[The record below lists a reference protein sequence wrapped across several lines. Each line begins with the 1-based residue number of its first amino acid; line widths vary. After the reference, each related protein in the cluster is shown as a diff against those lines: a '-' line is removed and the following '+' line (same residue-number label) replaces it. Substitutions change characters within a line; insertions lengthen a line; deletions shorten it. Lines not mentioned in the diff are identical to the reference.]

1 MPVFVYFDDVLAY
14 SETPVQEI
22 HHEILDQAGVR
33 LLVKRED
40 LNHEFVS
47 GNKWWKLK
55 YNLEE
60 ALKQKQ
66 KTILTFGG
74 AYSNHIFACAAA
86 AEEISLQSIGVIR
99 GERVEPLNHTLSF
112 AEKHG
117 MKLHFVSREVYR
129 AKNDEAFI
137 NSLKNRFGDFYCIP
151 EGGSNTLAVKGC
163 EEFAATRISTI
174 GFDVLMVPIGTG
186 GTIAG
191 MIAGLQDT
199 KEVLGVSVLKNG
211 GFLKQDIE
219 DLLKKYCQVSYGNW
233 SILTSYDH
241 GGYAKVTQELLD
253 LVTAMKMK
261 HNLPLDTVYT
271 GKLMSAVLKETE
283 RGRFSRGTTVLALH
297 TGGLQSSFKST

>member
-1 MPVFVYFDDVLAY
+1 M
-14 SETPVQEI
+14 
-22 HHEILDQAGVR
+22 
-33 LLVKRED
+33 VKRED

-60 ALKQKQ
+60 AVKQKH

-86 AEEISLQSIGVIR
+86 AEEHGLQSIGVIR

-112 AEKHG
+112 AETHG
-117 MKLHFVSREVYR
+117 MKLYFVNREVYR
-129 AKNDEAFI
+129 SKKDEVFI
-137 NSLKNRFGDFYCIP
+137 DSLKNRFGDFYCIP

-163 EEFAATRISTI
+163 EEFATTRISAI
-174 GFDVLMVPIGTG
+174 DFDVLMLPVGTG

-191 MIAGLQDT
+191 MIAGLQDA
-199 KEVLGVSVLKNG
+199 KEILGVSVLKNG
-211 GFLKQDIE
+211 EFLKQDVE
-219 DLLKKYCQVSYGNW
+219 ELLKKYCEVSYGNW
-233 SILTSYDH
+233 SIVTSYDH

-253 LVTAMKMK
+253 LVTAMRIK
-261 HNLPLDTVYT
+261 HRLPLDTVYT

-297 TGGLQSSFKST
+297 TGGLQGNYEL